1 MISSFTNYQ
10 LCEFDTASGN
20 EIKNK
25 FLLQTSVGGAM
36 VRFLAKAALWCD
48 NFPASSLNR
57 S

>member
-1 MISSFTNYQ
+1 MINSFTNYQ

-36 VRFLAKAALWCD
+36 VRFLAKAALWC
-48 NFPASSLNR
+48 FSQ
-57 S
+57 